1 MENESLTHNKI
12 LGQWLKE
19 LQEFELFKAQLEL
32 EKRLMSSHLQ
42 RLQSIDLSTDR
53 VEAEYVKVR
62 SKLDALKEM
71 QNLRER
77 LIQERNPRDP
87 A

>member
-1 MENESLTHNKI
+1 MELDSLIHDKV

-19 LQEFELFKAQLEL
+19 LRDSELFKAQVEI
-32 EKRLMSSHLQ
+32 EKRLIASYSQ
-42 RLQSIDLSTDR
+42 RLQTLDLTNSR
-53 VEAEYVKVR
+53 LEVEYVKVR

-77 LIQERNPRDP
+77 LIQGRNTRDP